1 MIVAKKSKLSVNRK
15 SPSKETDDAG
25 EVRWKRIAT

>member
-1 MIVAKKSKLSVNRK
+1 MVVVKKFELSVNGK

-25 EVRWKRIAT
+25 EVRWKQIAT